1 MYGSREGYK
10 QRSEKQKKELIEMK
24 EKMDKAIEEAEEK
37 ADLELIEGE
46 KWKNKCTYITDRAN
60 ECEKIAE
67 VHSEEMRK
75 VNERHEKEMKEMKET
90 NNKCQQESDKKNI
103 VIEKIQEELN
113 HRRYEAEHHKQKS
126 ENIQKNW
133 DSEVNKAKSELK
145 ICNDN
150 WERELNKTKSELKI
164 SKGKEKEI
172 RKEKLDYQKD
182 YYDMKK
188 KLKTQ
193 EEVVLALKK
202 DNEELMSKYMKLKD
216 DKENEMNTSKAI
228 Q

>member
-1 MYGSREGYK
+1 M
-10 QRSEKQKKELIEMK
+10 SE
-24 EKMDKAIEEAEEK
+24 
-37 ADLELIEGE
+37 
-46 KWKNKCTYITDRAN
+46 N
-60 ECEKIAE
+60 
-67 VHSEEMRK
+67 V
-75 VNERHEKEMKEMKET
+75 
-90 NNKCQQESDKKNI
+90 QESW
-103 VIEKIQEELN
+103 E
-113 HRRYEAEHHKQKS
+113 
-126 ENIQKNW
+126 
-133 DSEVNKAKSELK
+133 SEVNKAKRELK

-164 SKGKEKEI
+164 GKGKEKEI